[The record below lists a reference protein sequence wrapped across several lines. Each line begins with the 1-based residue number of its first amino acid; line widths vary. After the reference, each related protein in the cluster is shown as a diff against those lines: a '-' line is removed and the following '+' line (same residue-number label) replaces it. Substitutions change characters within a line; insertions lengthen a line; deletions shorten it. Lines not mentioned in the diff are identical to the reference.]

1 MKSPIL
7 LIDNY
12 DSFTYNLV
20 HLIEM
25 LHGDKPL
32 TLRVD
37 EVNSEHI
44 ANSAAIVISP
54 GPGLPNEMGHLM
66 DLVQLA
72 INTKPVLGVCLGH
85 QAIAEVLGGKL
96 KQLPNVY
103 HGIARDA
110 QVELYDP
117 MYRDCPKTFEAGS
130 YHSWTVS
137 ELDFPKE
144 LIVTARDNQ
153 QEVLSFM
160 HVSKPIWG
168 VQYHPESI
176 LTPQGPTIVRNWLD
190 FALK

>member
-1 MKSPIL
+1 MSGPIL

-25 LHGDKPL
+25 LHGEKPL

-37 EVNSEHI
+37 DVNSEHI
-44 ANSAAIVISP
+44 SHSAAVVISP
-54 GPGLPNEMGHLM
+54 GPGLPTEMGHLM
-66 DLVQLA
+66 ELVQLA

-85 QAIAEVLGGKL
+85 QAIAEAFGGKL
-96 KQLPNVY
+96 KQLPQVY
-103 HGIARDA
+103 HGVARDA
-110 QVELYDP
+110 QIELSNP
-117 MYRDCPKTFEAGS
+117 MYLNCPNTFDAGS

-137 ELDFPKE
+137 EVDFPNE

-153 QEVLSFM
+153 REILSFI

-168 VQYHPESI
+168 LQYHPESI
-176 LTPQGPTIVRNWLD
+176 LTPHGPSIVRNWLD

>member
-1 MKSPIL
+1 MNSQIL

-25 LHGDKPL
+25 LHGEKPL

-37 EVNSEHI
+37 EVNSAHI
-44 ANSAAIVISP
+44 TNSQAVVISP

-66 DLVQLA
+66 ELVQLA

-85 QAIAEVLGGKL
+85 QAIAEAYGGKL
-96 KQLPNVY
+96 NQLAQVY
-103 HGIARDA
+103 HGIAREA
-110 QVELYDP
+110 QVEISIP

-130 YHSWTVS
+130 YHSWTAS
-137 ELDFPKE
+137 DNDFPKE

-153 QEVLSFM
+153 REILSFI
-160 HVSKPIWG
+160 HESKPIWG